1 MATVFMKFLERRP
14 EGYDRGIRRLTA
26 GRIELLRR
34 RVAEDWVEPGDR
46 VLDVGC
52 GTGSQAIRC
61 AKREALVTAIDS
73 SPAMLEVARA
83 RSAQEG
89 LSDRIEFLLL
99 DGLEAGERFP
109 SGSFDV
115 VVLSLVLS
123 ELDDRGQRRLL
134 KACRSLLSERGRL
147 LVVEEVV
154 PDRWLGRGIYR
165 IWRGIWVAI
174 TAFLAR
180 STTNPLRHPQQLL
193 AEAGFRMIPVSSH
206 PGGLSL
212 FLGQA
217 EEPAGSPGVSAASAR
232 GAEAAT
238 VPELRHSTSLGTIL
252 RDLYCLLTRIWP
264 PYLRCRPGLY
274 QVGRPGP
281 TAPVLVTGNFD
292 LTVRKLVREVRDL
305 DVYLLV
311 SDSRGI
317 NVWCAAGGGHFTADD
332 VIAAVKRGGLEDLVA
347 HRRLI
352 LPQLCANGVK
362 GELIQEATGWQV
374 KWGPTRAADIPAYLA
389 RECRKTDLMR
399 KVDFPLIDRLEMS
412 VAMWL
417 FWASLLAL
425 ILLVVRRG
433 SVIPALV
440 SSFALFLIA
449 GGLWP
454 QLPGYQGSTKGLFL
468 AAASVA
474 LTVLASMTWLHLPA
488 RSLFSWCVGLCAL
501 ALFVGADFQGADPRR
516 RGGEVEQFPIIMPME
531 LVLVALYL
539 LVPRLAGW

>member
-14 EGYDRGIRRLTA
+14 EGYDRSIRRLTA
-26 GRIELLRR
+26 GRLDLLHR

-52 GTGSQAIRC
+52 GTGSQAVRC
-61 AKREALVTAIDS
+61 AERGAQVTAIDS
-73 SPAMLEVARA
+73 SAAMLEVARA

-89 LSDRIEFLLL
+89 LSDRIELLLL
-99 DGLEAGERFP
+99 DGLEVGEHLPAR
-109 SGSFDV
+109 SFDV

-154 PDRWLGRGIYR
+154 PDGGLRRGVYR

-174 TAFLAR
+174 TAALAR
-180 STTNPLRHPQQLL
+180 STTSPLQHPQRLL
-193 AEAGFRMIPVSSH
+193 AETGFRMIPVSSY

-212 FLGQA
+212 FLGQMK
-217 EEPAGSPGVSAASAR
+217 EPSEPPGDGAATA
-232 GAEAAT
+232 AEAGT
-238 VPELRHSTSLGTIL
+238 VPELRHSTTLGTIL

-264 PYLRCRPGLY
+264 PYLRFRPGLY
-274 QVGRPGP
+274 RVGRPGP
-281 TAPVLVTGNFD
+281 EAPVLVTGNFD
-292 LTVRKLVREVRDL
+292 LTVRRLVRAIRSL
-305 DVYLLV
+305 DAYVLV
-311 SDSRGI
+311 GDSRGI

-332 VIAAVKRGGLEDLVA
+332 VISAVKHSGLEELVV

-362 GELIQEATGWQV
+362 GESIEESTGWRV
-374 KWGPTRAADIPAYLA
+374 SWGPTRAADIPAYLA

-399 KVDFPLIDRLEMS
+399 SVDFPLVDRLEMTL
-412 VAMWL
+412 VMWL

-433 SVIPALV
+433 LVIPALA
-440 SSFALFLIA
+440 SSLALFLVA

-454 QLPGYQGSTKGLFL
+454 WLPGYQGSAKGLSL

-474 LTVLASMTWLHLPA
+474 ATVLASMTWLHLPA

-516 RGGEVEQFPIIMPME
+516 RGGEVEQFPVIMPLE

-539 LVPRLAGW
+539 LVPRLVGW